1 MAHRSQDTD
10 LQGAVAWRIACKIQ
24 TCKEQSHGA
33 SLARYILA
41 KSSRMAHRLQDT
53 DLQGAVSWRIAR
65 KNVRLFPTGSCKELS
80 HSASLARLSYNSI
93 PVLQGAV
100 AWRIARKNVR
110 LFPTG
115 SCKEQSHSAS
125 LAGLSDY
132 SITVLQGEVAWR
144 LARKTVQ
151 LYPTSHAG
159 SSHMA
164 HPSHD
169 CPIIP
174 HQSCK
179 EQSQDAWASALSP
192 RFLLGCKL

>member
-1 MAHRSQDTD
+1 MAHRSQDTY
-10 LQGAVAWRIACKIQ
+10 LQGAVARRIACKLQ

-33 SLARYILA
+33 SLARMSDYSRQDLA
-41 KSSRMAHRLQDT
+41 RSCRIAHRSQDCPIIPY
-53 DLQGAVSWRIAR
+53 Q
-65 KNVRLFPTGSCKELS
+65 SCKEQS
-80 HSASLARLSYNSI
+80 HGASLARLS
-93 PVLQGAV
+93 
-100 AWRIARKNVR
+100 
-110 LFPTG
+110 
-115 SCKEQSHSAS
+115 
-125 LAGLSDY
+125 DY
-132 SITVLQGEVAWR
+132 SIPVLQGEVAWR